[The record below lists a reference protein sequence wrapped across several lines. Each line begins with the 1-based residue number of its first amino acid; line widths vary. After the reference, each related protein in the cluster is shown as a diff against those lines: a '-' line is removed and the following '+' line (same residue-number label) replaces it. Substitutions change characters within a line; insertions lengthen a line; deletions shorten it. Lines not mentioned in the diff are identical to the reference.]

1 MPDPPTIV
9 IWLVLGA
16 GIVAWVAGPL
26 LGSRKGDAPRVTGPA
41 GDDLATLALR
51 HRIAVETLRDVEA
64 DHRAGSLDD
73 ASYAELR
80 REAEEHSAGTLAEVE
95 AARRA
100 GTPEVVDSGTG
111 RPGRTSAGGWTTRP
125 IALVIGAALAVLIVA
140 GLAAPQPFSLAN
152 ATVVDHALAAVQ
164 AVERDRQAEIA
175 RLRDQLVSQPNDAAT
190 IIRLAGLYQQGG
202 TAADLRTSAQLLIFA
217 IRLDPRGTEAYRLLI
232 TAYISAGDYTD
243 AAAATDSY
251 AKVAASSPD
260 IPFFRGL
267 IALNGAGDRAAAVR
281 WFDAFLAAAPGDPRA
296 VMVRSLRAEAAGALP
311 TPR

>member
-1 MPDPPTIV
+1 MPDPATIV

-16 GIVAWVAGPL
+16 GAVALVAGPL
-26 LGSRKGDAPRVTGPA
+26 VVSRKGDAPRVTGPA

-73 ASYAELR
+73 ASYGELR
-80 REAEEHSAGTLAEVE
+80 REAEEHSARTLAEVE

-100 GTPEVVDSGTG
+100 VTQ
-111 RPGRTSAGGWTTRP
+111 AGGDVGIERPRTLARAWTTRR
-125 IALVIGAALAVLIVA
+125 IGVAIGAGLAVLIVA
-140 GLAAPQPFSLAN
+140 GLLAPQPFSLAN
-152 ATVVDHALAAVQ
+152 ATVVDQALAAAQ
-164 AVERDRQAEIA
+164 ATESDRQAEIA

-190 IIRLAGLYQQGG
+190 IIRLAGLYQQAG

-217 IRLDPRGTEAYRLLI
+217 IRLDPRSTEAYRLLI

-267 IALNGAGDRAAAVR
+267 IALDGTGDRAAAVR

>member
-1 MPDPPTIV
+1 MPDLVTII

-16 GIVAWVAGPL
+16 SAVAWVAGPL
-26 LGSRKGDAPRVTGPA
+26 LTRRGDAPRVTDTA
-41 GDDLATLALR
+41 GDDLATLTLR

-73 ASYAELR
+73 ASYGDLR
-80 REAEEHSAGTLAEVE
+80 REAEEHSARTLAEVE

-100 GTPEVVDSGTG
+100 GTPAVEDVEIARLPRAPAGAW
-111 RPGRTSAGGWTTRP
+111 TSRRIGV
-125 IALVIGAALAVLIVA
+125 VIGAGLAVLIVA
-140 GLAAPQPFSLAN
+140 GLVAPQPFSLAN
-152 ATVVDHALAAVQ
+152 ATVVDQALAAAQ
-164 AVERDRQAEIA
+164 AAQSDRQAEIA
-175 RLRDQLVSQPNDAAT
+175 RLRDQLVSQPNDAAA
-190 IIRLAGLYQQGG
+190 IIRLAALYQQGG

-217 IRLDPRGTEAYRLLI
+217 IRLDPGSTEAYRLLI
-232 TAYISAGDYTD
+232 TAYISAADYTD

-267 IALNGAGDRAAAVR
+267 IALNGTGDHAAAVR
-281 WFDAFLAAAPGDPRA
+281 WFDAFLAAAPSDPRA